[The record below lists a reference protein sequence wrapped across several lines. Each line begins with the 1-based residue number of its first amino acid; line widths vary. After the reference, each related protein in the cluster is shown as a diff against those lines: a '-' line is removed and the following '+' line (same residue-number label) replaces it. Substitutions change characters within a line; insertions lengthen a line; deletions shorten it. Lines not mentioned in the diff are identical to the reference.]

1 MLHLISS
8 TRNTPSF
15 RSHKFK
21 MDGSGSGLSNP
32 DPDPDFQTRI
42 RIGEKNR
49 IHPDP
54 KHCKKSTVCTV
65 LIHYFLKV
73 LLEATPFLIQ

>member
-1 MLHLISS
+1 
-8 TRNTPSF
+8 
-15 RSHKFK
+15 

-42 RIGEKNR
+42 RIGKKNR

-65 LIHYFLKV
+65 LIHYPGFAGG
-73 LLEATPFLIQ
+73 EATAFLIQ